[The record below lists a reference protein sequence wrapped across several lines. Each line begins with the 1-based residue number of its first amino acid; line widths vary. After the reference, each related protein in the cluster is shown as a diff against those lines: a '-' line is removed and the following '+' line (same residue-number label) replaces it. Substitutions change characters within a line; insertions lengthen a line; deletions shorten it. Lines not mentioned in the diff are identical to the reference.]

1 MSTFLPRTATVQ
13 MGLGLSGVPVDD
25 VLMDE
30 ALQRIERMIADGGT
44 HHIATANVDFL
55 VHAAKDEEYRRML
68 CMCDLVVAD
77 GMPIVWASK
86 LFGIPLRERVTGSDL
101 VPLLVHLSAR
111 KGYSIFLLGATAEVA
126 ERAVRQMEKSA
137 PGVRVVGRM
146 SPPIMPLDQ
155 IDSEAILAEI
165 ERAKPDILLVAFG
178 SPKQEK
184 WISRNRH
191 RLNVPVCIGIGATLD
206 FMSGVVKRAPLWM
219 QKSGFEWL
227 YRMAVEPKRLGP
239 RYFKDAVWMSRHLVL
254 QVALHRVRSFRS
266 ERLEVAL
273 DVIGS
278 VHVIQIS
285 GSMAGSGLTKLHEL
299 LSSAIQKQ
307 HPIVLDLTKTSHVG
321 ADGLWALAGMLR
333 LADRHRCEVRLSGLS
348 SSLQKELRAAGFGG
362 LFTAATCPMEAIR
375 QVSRGRVQLNL
386 EIGENWALC
395 RIAGDDIPASA
406 RKAIEEIC
414 QSLRRV
420 SEHFEIE
427 TTSISERRS
436 VLIASSVANL
446 KDVSVS
452 GNSMVRAAGAA

>member
-1 MSTFLPRTATVQ
+1 
-13 MGLGLSGVPVDD
+13 
-25 VLMDE
+25 MDE
-30 ALQRIERMIADGGT
+30 ALRRIEGMIADGGT
-44 HHIATANVDFL
+44 HQIATANVDFL
-55 VHAAKDEEYRRML
+55 VHATEDEEYRRML

-86 LFGIPLRERVTGSDL
+86 LFGIPLRERVAGSDL
-101 VPLLVHLSAR
+101 VPILVHLSAR
-111 KGYSIFLLGATAEVA
+111 KGYGIYLLGATPEVA
-126 ERAVRQMEKSA
+126 ERAVQQMEKSA
-137 PGVRVVGRM
+137 PGVRVVGHM
-146 SPPIMPLDQ
+146 SPPIRPLDQ

-191 RLNVPVCIGIGATLD
+191 RLNVPVCMGIGATID
-206 FMSGVVKRAPLWM
+206 FIAGAVKRAPLWM
-219 QKSGFEWL
+219 QKSGLEWFF
-227 YRMAVEPKRLGP
+227 RMAVEPKRLGP
-239 RYFKDAVWMSRHLVL
+239 RYVKDAVWMLRYLVL
-254 QVALHRVRSFRS
+254 QVAMNRLRSFRS
-266 ERLEVAL
+266 ERLEVEL

-285 GSMAGSGLTKLHEL
+285 GSMAGFGLTKLQDI
-299 LSSAIQKQ
+299 LSSAIEKQ
-307 HPIVLDLTKTSHVG
+307 HPIVLDLTKTNHVG
-321 ADGLWALAGMLR
+321 ADGFWALASLLR
-333 LADRHRCEVRLSGLS
+333 LANRYRCELRLSGLS
-348 SSLQKELRAAGFGG
+348 SSLQKQLRTAGFGG

-386 EIGENWALC
+386 EIGENWAFC
-395 RIAGDDIPASA
+395 RIVGDEIPESA

-427 TTSISERRS
+427 TTSISGRHS
-436 VLIASSVANL
+436 MLLASASGNE

-452 GNSMVRAAGAA
+452 ANSMVRAAAGAA